1 VEKPDH
7 WPDPELENPEQF
19 ADSVKEIR
27 NILNLLGSLQME
39 MSLAIIQDPRS
50 KELNQ
55 KWQKASEQKMMDL
68 MDNAVKHFVGALP
81 VATANGVNLF
91 ASVISCHS
99 SLTGDPLVRKIIE
112 KINEEV
118 MSNQD

>member
-1 VEKPDH
+1 MEKPEH
-7 WPDPELENPEQF
+7 WPDPELADPEQF
-19 ADSVKEIR
+19 ADSLKMLR
-27 NILNLLGSLQME
+27 NVLNLLGALQSE
-39 MSLAIIQDPRS
+39 MSLAITQDPRS

-55 KWQKASEQKMMDL
+55 KWQQASEQKMMDL
-68 MDNAVKHFVGALP
+68 LDSSVKHFVGALP
-81 VATANGVNLF
+81 IATANGVNLF

-99 SLTGDPLVRKIIE
+99 ALTGDPLVRKIIE

>member
-1 VEKPDH
+1 
-7 WPDPELENPEQF
+7 
-19 ADSVKEIR
+19 
-27 NILNLLGSLQME
+27 ME